1 MKAET
6 RRLIEEARRNGR
18 LSSSGAIGA
27 FLSEHKEAGKDDVL
41 LVMAGETYAE
51 CRGCAHL
58 RKRTGEISKGCP
70 CFDCSR
76 RVKTT
81 DRFEPEEDDEE
92 EDDGA
97 NLCVYSEDGKCL
109 NPSVCGGGC
118 SGTKRETE
126 KCLPFLM
133 AEAWMGESWKRK
145 E

>member
-1 MKAET
+1 MRAET
-6 RRLIEEARRNGR
+6 RRLIEEARRSGM
-18 LSSSGAIGA
+18 LSSSGAVGA

-41 LVMAGETYAE
+41 LVIAGETYAE

-58 RKRTGEISKGCP
+58 RKRVDGASVGSP

-109 NPSVCGGGC
+109 NPSVCGGSC